1 VSDIALVIK
10 DNCFDINVKNGDLES
25 DGGLQTAVT
34 ISLFTERR
42 VTDEQLPELAESK
55 KGWWGDMFPDIDQ
68 DKIGSRLW
76 TLEREKRTTET
87 LRRYEDYSKEALDW
101 MLEDGVAS
109 TISVAASYDS
119 DGQLVGEIIITR
131 PTGTESR
138 FQVNWDEQELKGA

>member
-1 VSDIALVIK
+1 MSDIALVIK

-87 LRRYEDYSKEALDW
+87 LRRYEDYSKEALKWLID
-101 MLEDGVAS
+101 DGVAS
-109 TISVAASYDS
+109 TISVAAAYDANGFLQG
-119 DGQLVGEIIITR
+119 DIIILK
-131 PTGTESR
+131 PDGTETR
-138 FQVNWDEQELKGA
+138 FQVNWDQQELKGA